1 MKCFRWPIISNVRG
15 DILNFLRAFFLS
27 FPVIT
32 AVSLTLPFSL
42 AWSSLACSSLAW
54 SSDALFIEG
63 FKKAEISDAN
73 ILLGKICTVTGKNA
87 ARVKDI
93 KGIVIGRAPLP
104 GNARRI
110 SADYIRLRLKQAK
123 VDLKRVHL
131 QVPDSIEVS
140 RACVTISR
148 EEIKRAVSDYI
159 HANIPWDKDRVKIR
173 KIHVS
178 SDVTLPKGNVSYRIE
193 PLRNSDF
200 KGKVPFPIHFKVN
213 GLFQKRILAMA
224 QISVMTEVVV
234 AKKSLRRYGRIDEDD
249 IELKEKDLSRIRSN
263 VITDP
268 EEVLGK
274 RAKRSIAA
282 GTILRP
288 GHIEYPPMVKR
299 GDVVLVVATSAG
311 LRITA
316 RGVVNEREGRLGE
329 RIKVENL
336 DSKKNIYA
344 RVLDSK
350 TVEVDF

>member
-1 MKCFRWPIISNVRG
+1 M
-15 DILNFLRAFFLS
+15 
-27 FPVIT
+27 
-32 AVSLTLPFSL
+32 LPFSP
-42 AWSSLACSSLAW
+42 AWSSE
-54 SSDALFIEG
+54 ALYIEG
-63 FKKAEISDAN
+63 LKKAEISDAN
-73 ILLGKICTVTGKNA
+73 IFLGKICTVTGKNA
-87 ARVKDI
+87 GKVEKI
-93 KGIVIGRAPLP
+93 KGIVLGRAPLP

-140 RACVTISR
+140 RACVIISR
-148 EEIKRAVSDYI
+148 EEIRRAVSDYI
-159 HANIPWDKDRVKIR
+159 HATSVDKDRVKIR
-173 KIHVS
+173 KIKVD

-193 PLRNSDF
+193 PLRNADF

-234 AKKSLRRYGRIDEDD
+234 AKKSLRRYGRIDEED

-299 GDVVLVVATSAG
+299 GDVVLVVAKSAG

-316 RGVVNEREGRLGE
+316 LGVVNEREGRLGE